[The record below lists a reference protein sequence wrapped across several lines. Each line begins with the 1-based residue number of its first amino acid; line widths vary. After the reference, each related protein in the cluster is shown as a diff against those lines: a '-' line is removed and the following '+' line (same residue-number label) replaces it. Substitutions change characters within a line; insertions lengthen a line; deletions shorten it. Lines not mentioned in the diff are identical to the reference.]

1 MDEVSLFVK
10 KRVIGAEPKEKAG
23 EDG

>member
-10 KRVIGAEPKEKAG
+10 KSVIGAEPKEKAG